1 MSIRLRKIGEHRMEK
16 HFLDPDTLLGRIV
29 SSKDGY
35 EVVHLSLKEGNEV
48 PEYKNEA
55 EILIFVIEGE
65 ILLMTDE
72 AITLKSLELVEIP
85 SNVAHRMVA
94 VKDSQL
100 MAVKIKNNSR

>member
-1 MSIRLRKIGEHRMEK
+1 MEK

-29 SSKDGY
+29 TSQDKY
-35 EVVHLSLKEGNEV
+35 EIVHLSLKAGNEV

-85 SNVAHRMVA
+85 SNVAHRIVA

-100 MAVKIKNNSR
+100 MAVKIL

>member
-1 MSIRLRKIGEHRMEK
+1 MEK

-48 PEYKNEA
+48 HEYKNEA

-85 SNVAHRMVA
+85 SNVAHRMAA

>member
-1 MSIRLRKIGEHRMEK
+1 MEK

-29 SSKDGY
+29 TSQDKY
-35 EVVHLSLKEGNEV
+35 EIVHLSLKAGNEV

-85 SNVAHRMVA
+85 SNVAHRMAA

-100 MAVKIKNNSR
+100 MAVKIKK

>member
-1 MSIRLRKIGEHRMEK
+1 MEK

-29 SSKDGY
+29 TSQDKY
-35 EVVHLSLKEGNEV
+35 EVVHLSLKAGNEV

-85 SNVAHRMVA
+85 SNLAHRMAA

-100 MAVKIKNNSR
+100 MVVKIKNNSR

>member
-1 MSIRLRKIGEHRMEK
+1 MEK
-16 HFLDPDTLLGRIV
+16 HFLDPDTLLGWIV
-29 SSKDGY
+29 SSLDIY
-35 EVVHLSLKEGNEV
+35 EIVHLSLKAGNEV

-85 SNVAHRMVA
+85 SNVAHRMAA

-100 MAVKIKNNSR
+100 MAVKIKK

>member
-1 MSIRLRKIGEHRMEK
+1 MEK

-29 SSKDGY
+29 TSQDKY
-35 EVVHLSLKEGNEV
+35 EIVHLSLKAGNEV

-85 SNVAHRMVA
+85 SNVAHRMAA

>member
-1 MSIRLRKIGEHRMEK
+1 MEK

-29 SSKDGY
+29 TSQDKY
-35 EVVHLSLKEGNEV
+35 EIVHLSLKAGNEV

-85 SNVAHRMVA
+85 SNVAHRIVA

>member
-1 MSIRLRKIGEHRMEK
+1 M
-16 HFLDPDTLLGRIV
+16 
-29 SSKDGY
+29 
-35 EVVHLSLKEGNEV
+35 

-72 AITLKSLELVEIP
+72 AITLKSLDLVEIP
-85 SNVAHRMVA
+85 SNVAHRIVA

>member
-1 MSIRLRKIGEHRMEK
+1 MEK

-29 SSKDGY
+29 TSKERY

-55 EILIFVIEGE
+55 EILIFVIDGE
-65 ILLMTDE
+65 ISLITDE
-72 AITLKSLELVEIP
+72 AVSLKSLELAEIS

-94 VKDSQL
+94 VKDSQVI
-100 MAVKIKNNSR
+100 AVKIKAK

>member
-1 MSIRLRKIGEHRMEK
+1 MEK

-29 SSKDGY
+29 TSQDKY
-35 EVVHLSLKEGNEV
+35 EIVHLSLKAGNEV

-85 SNVAHRMVA
+85 SNMAHRMVA

>member
-1 MSIRLRKIGEHRMEK
+1 MSIRLRKIGEYRMEK

-55 EILIFVIEGE
+55 EI
-65 ILLMTDE
+65 
-72 AITLKSLELVEIP
+72 
-85 SNVAHRMVA
+85 
-94 VKDSQL
+94 
-100 MAVKIKNNSR
+100 